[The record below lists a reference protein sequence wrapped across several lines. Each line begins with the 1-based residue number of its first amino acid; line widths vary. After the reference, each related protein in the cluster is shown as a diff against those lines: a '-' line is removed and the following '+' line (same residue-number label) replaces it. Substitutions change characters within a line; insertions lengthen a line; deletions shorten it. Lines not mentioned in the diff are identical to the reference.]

1 MSKGYQEELPKSLR
15 NTGPAQETVRAR
27 VCEVPAEETRWES
40 ENREILAEMSKEL
53 ETEHDLSPEAI
64 VRVLHIREDFLQMIL
79 KDVGNGGGDK

>member
-1 MSKGYQEELPKSLR
+1 MSKGYHEELPKSLR
-15 NTGPAQETVRAR
+15 HAGPARETVPSR

-64 VRVLHIREDFLQMIL
+64 VRVLHIREDCVEVIL
-79 KDVGNGGGDK
+79 KKAEGGDK